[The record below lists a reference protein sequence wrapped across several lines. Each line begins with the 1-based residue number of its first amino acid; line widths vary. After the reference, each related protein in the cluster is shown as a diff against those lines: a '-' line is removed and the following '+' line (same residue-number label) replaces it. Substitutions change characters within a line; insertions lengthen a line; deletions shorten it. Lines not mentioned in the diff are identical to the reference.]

1 MENASKALYIA
12 GSLLIALLVISLLVY
27 TFNNLGGVE
36 EQKDEIA
43 YEESITAFNRE
54 YEAFNKKIMYGV
66 DVISCINKA
75 VSNNEK
81 YVKSGTWASGG
92 ASGEEAVVD
101 VQVILNNDLKEFFK
115 IYHMN
120 DKFADSKYA
129 KEAAIYATSSEE
141 VYKDFKAKGY
151 LNNSVYEF
159 FKESPD
165 FLSSKELDDMKI
177 RDLFNANDGQNRF
190 TNASPEYT
198 LNLPEV
204 TFTKQVGEYSREYKG
219 KFFMDLM
226 EESRKKHKFTEG
238 TEGLKN
244 LVNHASELE
253 IVRINDSSDSS
264 VWSSVKWTTVLSDF
278 KKRKFEC
285 KEITYNENTGR
296 VENILFVEK

>member
-54 YEAFNKKIMYGV
+54 YEAFNKRIMYGV

-81 YVKSGTWASGG
+81 YVKGGNWASGG
-92 ASGEEAVVD
+92 ASGDEAVVD
-101 VQVILNNDLKEFFK
+101 IQVLLKNDLKESFK

-120 DKFADSKYA
+120 DKNN
-129 KEAAIYATSSEE
+129 KESTIYQTSSEV
-141 VYKDFKAKGY
+141 VYDDFDKNDY
-151 LNNSVYEF
+151 LTMPVYDF
-159 FKESPD
+159 FKVENNNLLSNES
-165 FLSSKELDDMKI
+165 LKSKTI
-177 RDLFNANDGQNRF
+177 GSLFGGTGTRF
-190 TNASPEYT
+190 TEPAPELELELEKVKRAKVDD
-198 LNLPEV
+198 LNS
-204 TFTKQVGEYSREYKG
+204 EYNDYY
-219 KFFMDLM
+219 FMDLM
-226 EESRKKHKFTEG
+226 EENRKKHNFVEG
-238 TEGLKN
+238 TESLKV
-244 LVNHASELE
+244 LVSHATELE
-253 IVRINDSSDSS
+253 IVRINDSSDSK

-285 KEITYNENTGR
+285 EEITYNENTGR

>member
-81 YVKSGTWASGG
+81 YVKEINGKYGSWASGG
-92 ASGEEAVVD
+92 ASGEEAVID
-101 VQVILNNDLKEFFK
+101 IQVLLKNDLKESFQ

-120 DKFADSKYA
+120 DKHKESKLY
-129 KEAAIYATSSEE
+129 KSS
-141 VYKDFKAKGY
+141 VDNVIKDFQ
-151 LNNSVYEF
+151 NNAYFGNKVKTFFDITNTDILTVVEDKTIQDVFGNASNFVT
-159 FKESPD
+159 FKEFTLGLEEMAKQNTSR
-165 FLSSKELDDMKI
+165 I
-177 RDLFNANDGQNRF
+177 DGK
-190 TNASPEYT
+190 TYYT
-198 LNLPEV
+198 
-204 TFTKQVGEYSREYKG
+204 
-219 KFFMDLM
+219 MDLLDISKRGVVSVI
-226 EESRKKHKFTEG
+226 ENSPQS
-238 TEGLKN
+238 LSN
-244 LVNHASELE
+244 LVARATELE
-253 IVRINDSSDSS
+253 IVKVNDVSDSK
-264 VWSSVKWTTVLSDF
+264 VWSSIKWTTVLADF

-285 KEITYNENTGR
+285 YEINYNEDTGR
-296 VENILFVEK
+296 IDNIIFKEK